1 MERHWL
7 VPEICFG
14 YQKVGLFGD
23 GDQAVVA
30 DSVVSLRVLVGSV
43 TAGGVVDER
52 SQVLVALQEVAMH
65 ARSCDDDSGG

>member
-1 MERHWL
+1 
-7 VPEICFG
+7 
-14 YQKVGLFGD
+14 
-23 GDQAVVA
+23 
-30 DSVVSLRVLVGSV
+30 V